1 MGKSIKSELIGL
13 FTFNETCKAYQ
24 QKNGEIHWQL
34 DIRNE
39 YVDVNEMIKSAEK
52 LFLCIEEFDKKAKVA
67 IAEKLINY
75 KNDFWPEYDENDEHL
90 NWDAVDAGEY
100 DITKKNLQKQLRSMK
115 LKLEKMIY
123 TVNIMMEIYLVDT

>member
-1 MGKSIKSELIGL
+1 M
-13 FTFNETCKAYQ
+13 
-24 QKNGEIHWQL
+24 
-34 DIRNE
+34 
-39 YVDVNEMIKSAEK
+39 
-52 LFLCIEEFDKKAKVA
+52 
-67 IAEKLINY
+67 INY

-100 DITKKNLQKQLRSMK
+100 DITKENSQKQLRSMK